1 MLITLTPQFKLAA
14 MLWDYIIY
22 YFWINNFLYQYF
34 RKQEKKTMKTIQMNR
49 MKRYILCY
57 WKNII

>member
-22 YFWINNFLYQYF
+22 YFWINNFF
-34 RKQEKKTMKTIQMNR
+34 IS
-49 MKRYILCY
+49 IF
-57 WKNII
+57 